1 MFKIEQVSA
10 ENDNGHFKIYSVLHP
25 NHLIALNRNDCDSA
39 NKEIYLKHKHD
50 SDGSGD
56 SNDLVNSDS
65 AKWIIKS
72 NGAIENVHCSGMVI
86 SFSTSIGDLTIRSNK
101 ETDGWVQV
109 RDS

>member
-1 MFKIEQVSA
+1 MFKIERVSA
-10 ENDNGHFKIYSVLHP
+10 ENDKGHFKIYSVLHP

-39 NKEIYLKHKHD
+39 NKEIYLKHKD
-50 SDGSGD
+50 
-56 SNDLVNSDS
+56 DLANLDS

-86 SFSTSIGDLTIRSNK
+86 SFSTSVGDPTIRQNK